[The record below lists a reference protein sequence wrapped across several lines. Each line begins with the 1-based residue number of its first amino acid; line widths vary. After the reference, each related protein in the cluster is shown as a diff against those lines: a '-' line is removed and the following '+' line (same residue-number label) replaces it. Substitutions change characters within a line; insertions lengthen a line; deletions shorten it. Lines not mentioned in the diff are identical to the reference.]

1 MKLAS
6 LENPAH
12 MGCTTTG
19 WYYWP
24 DAHRPRRPEH
34 LPVLGG
40 NSLDLSFGVN
50 GTIGTIDTRGYVQA
64 GLFGDKAEVNGMT
77 GAKGIDVG
85 PYNLPMATHGRRRPT
100 RTSEKTLAWVRRHH
114 EACR

>member
-1 MKLAS
+1 MSTL
-6 LENPAH
+6 LLPAH
-12 MGCTTTG
+12 IRCTTTG
-19 WYYWP
+19 WYYWR

-64 GLFGDKAEVNGMT
+64 GLFGDKTEVDGMT
-77 GAKGIDVG
+77 GAKGIE
-85 PYNLPMATHGRRRPT
+85 RWSR
-100 RTSEKTLAWVRRHH
+100 
-114 EACR
+114 